1 MAQKKPSGS
10 QTALREANRALLFET
25 VRKSGGLTQIELSEA
40 TGLSTATVSNL
51 VRQFVDEDVFET
63 RGTIRSGR
71 RASLVTLRRQLGI
84 SIGVLIGKRELSI
97 CVMDFSRT
105 ILSSHTLPLALDHK
119 VDSTLE
125 RAILLIEET
134 INSLGADTSEIAGI
148 CLCVEAPVNKHTQQV
163 AIPGILR
170 GWENKELRAPFSSV
184 FRVPVYVQNSAHMGG
199 LEEARLGSARGIE
212 NFIYVHASDGV
223 GAGAFVN
230 GALLRGV
237 TGLAG
242 EIGHVQVD
250 PLGPICSCGNRGC
263 LNTTV
268 NEARLVSL
276 LNVTHGTMTLDDL
289 IKLANE
295 GDPGCRR
302 VVADVSVRI
311 AEVTAQLCIALDPKL
326 VVVGGKFAKTGEL
339 FIEPFRESLRRLLF
353 PDALTPIDV
362 LTAQVPDGNQATGA
376 ALFALEKSTPTSTA
390 TPPHQS
396 ASVASA
402 DTDNAVLAP
411 TEEQQID
418 D

>member
-1 MAQKKPSGS
+1 MAQKSPSGS

-25 VRKSGGLTQIELSEA
+25 VRKFGGLTQIELSEA

-63 RGTIRSGR
+63 RSTIRSGR
-71 RASLVTLRRQLGI
+71 RATLVTLRRQLGI
-84 SIGVLIGKRELSI
+84 SIGMFIGKRELAI

-105 ILSSHTLPLALDHK
+105 ILSSHSLPLALDHK
-119 VDSTLE
+119 VDSTIE

-134 INSLGADTSEIAGI
+134 INALGATTSEIVGI
-148 CLCVEAPVNKHTQQV
+148 CLAVEAPVNKATQQV
-163 AIPGILR
+163 AVSGILR

-184 FRVPVYVQNSAHMGG
+184 FQVPVYVQNSAHMGG
-199 LEEARLGSARGIE
+199 LAESRLGSARGIE

-223 GAGAFVN
+223 GAAAFVN

-289 IKLANE
+289 ITMANE

-302 VVADVSVRI
+302 IVADVSVRI
-311 AEVTAQLCIALDPKL
+311 AEVTAQVCITLDPKI
-326 VVVGGKFAKTGEL
+326 VVVGGKFAETGDL
-339 FIEPFRESLRRLLF
+339 FIEPFQESLRRLLF
-353 PDALTPIDV
+353 PDALAPIDV
-362 LTAQVPDGNQATGA
+362 LPAHFEKTSQITGA
-376 ALFALEKSTPTSTA
+376 CLFALEHSTLSM
-390 TPPHQS
+390 TP
-396 ASVASA
+396 
-402 DTDNAVLAP
+402 AP
-411 TEEQQID
+411 AKEQQ
-418 D
+418 

>member
-1 MAQKKPSGS
+1 MAQKTPSGS

-25 VRKSGGLTQIELSEA
+25 VRKFGGLTQIELAEA

-51 VRQFVDEDVFET
+51 VRQFVDEDVFDT
-63 RGTIRSGR
+63 RSTIRSGR
-71 RASLVTLRRQLGI
+71 RATLVTLRRQLGI
-84 SIGVLIGKRELSI
+84 SIGVFIGKRELSI

-105 ILSSHTLPLALDHK
+105 VLGSHTLPLALDHK
-119 VDSTLE
+119 VDSTIE
-125 RAILLIEET
+125 RAIILIEET
-134 INSLGADTSEIAGI
+134 ITALGATSNEIVGI
-148 CLCVEAPVNKHTQQV
+148 CLAVEAPVNKSTQQV

-170 GWENKELRAPFSSV
+170 GWENMELRAPFSSV
-184 FRVPVYVQNSAHMGG
+184 FQVPVYVQNSAHMGG
-199 LEEARLGSARGIE
+199 VAEARLGSARGVE

-223 GAGAFVN
+223 GAAAFVN

-242 EIGHVQVD
+242 EIGHIQVD

-302 VVADVSVRI
+302 IVADVSVRI
-311 AEVTAQLCIALDPKL
+311 AEVTAQVCISLDPKM
-326 VVVGGKFAKTGEL
+326 VVVGGKFAETGDL
-339 FIEPFRESLRRLLF
+339 FIEPFQESLRRLLF
-353 PDALTPIDV
+353 PDAMSPIDV
-362 LTAQVPDGNQATGA
+362 IPAHFHEASQATGA
-376 ALFALEKSTPTSTA
+376 CLFALERSSL
-390 TPPHQS
+390 
-396 ASVASA
+396 SVAP
-402 DTDNAVLAP
+402 AP
-411 TEEQQID
+411 TKEQQ
-418 D
+418 

>member
-1 MAQKKPSGS
+1 MAQKSPSGS

-25 VRKSGGLTQIELSEA
+25 VRKFGGLTQIELSEA

-63 RGTIRSGR
+63 RSTIRSGR
-71 RASLVTLRRQLGI
+71 RATLVTLRRQLGI
-84 SIGVLIGKRELSI
+84 SIGMFIGKRELAI

-105 ILSSHTLPLALDHK
+105 ILSSHSLPLALDHK
-119 VDSTLE
+119 VDSTIE

-134 INSLGADTSEIAGI
+134 INALGATTSEIVGI
-148 CLCVEAPVNKHTQQV
+148 CLAVEAPVNKATQQV
-163 AIPGILR
+163 AVSGILR

-184 FRVPVYVQNSAHMGG
+184 FQVPVYVQNSAHMGG
-199 LEEARLGSARGIE
+199 LAESRLGSARGIE

-223 GAGAFVN
+223 GAAAFVN

-289 IKLANE
+289 ITMAND

-302 VVADVSVRI
+302 IVADVSVRI
-311 AEVTAQLCIALDPKL
+311 AEVTAQVCITLDPKI
-326 VVVGGKFAKTGEL
+326 VVVGGKFAETGDL
-339 FIEPFRESLRRLLF
+339 FIEPFQESLRRLLF
-353 PDALTPIDV
+353 PDALAPIDV
-362 LTAQVPDGNQATGA
+362 LPAHFEKTSQITGA
-376 ALFALEKSTPTSTA
+376 CLFALEHSTLSM
-390 TPPHQS
+390 TP
-396 ASVASA
+396 
-402 DTDNAVLAP
+402 AP
-411 TEEQQID
+411 AKEQQ
-418 D
+418 